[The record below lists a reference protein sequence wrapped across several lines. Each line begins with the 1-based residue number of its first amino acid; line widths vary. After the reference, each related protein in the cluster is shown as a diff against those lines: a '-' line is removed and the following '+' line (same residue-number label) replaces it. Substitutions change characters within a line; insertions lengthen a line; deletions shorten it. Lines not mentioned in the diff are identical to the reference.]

1 MILMWPR
8 VVLAS
13 MVMLSSVVVGRATR
27 QSFYTYNARTQMEH
41 RPSANRRDI
50 HDVLDVSSVFVLDVG
65 ELRVDLP
72 MHDGS
77 RVAFTTR
84 AYNGH
89 IPGPTIYAVPGDTF
103 RIVLQNQLLPGDVN
117 ETSLHLHGL
126 VRLIEHIH
134 VTNDL
139 TPVLPSQTTMLT
151 YVIPW
156 DHPSG
161 TFWYH
166 PHRHGLLN
174 SQISGLMAGAV
185 VILDRVPDLP
195 PSLQHVPD
203 HVLVLQG
210 VCLTECATV
219 HDVLASA
226 IQGTG
231 LHPPSSTTTFDPQV
245 IIHNNTTLPL
255 KGIQLLV
262 NGESVPSLIIPLST
276 WVRLRFV
283 NALANNIVE
292 LKLPC
297 TSHLLA
303 RDGVTKSHWRQVDL
317 LVMPPGGR
325 ADIAMQCQVASTRSV
340 VVVDRN
346 VKRNEWLGPL
356 HHRAPSQ
363 VALVILTANSDKRN
377 YQGDDVPPLEASPP
391 HVTLPWYMTQ
401 PNDAAKDLREC
412 DVAYAFTTDVNP
424 SDGSIMFG
432 VNHVSMPARD
442 PQVTILRRNVSTVW
456 CVGSNAT
463 HSHPFHVHN
472 THFQVVDSTWN
483 STQPHLYDLSEW
495 RDTIPLYKD
504 HVRLQYVN
512 YLMVPLRP

>member
-1 MILMWPR
+1 
-8 VVLAS
+8 
-13 MVMLSSVVVGRATR
+13 
-27 QSFYTYNARTQMEH
+27 MEH

-126 VRLIEHIH
+126 VR
-134 VTNDL
+134 
-139 TPVLPSQTTMLT
+139 
-151 YVIPW
+151 
-156 DHPSG
+156 
-161 TFWYH
+161 
-166 PHRHGLLN
+166 
-174 SQISGLMAGAV
+174 AV

-262 NGESVPSLIIPLST
+262 NGESVPSLIIPPST

-303 RDGVTKSHWRQVDL
+303 RDGVTKSHWRQ
-317 LVMPPGGR
+317 
-325 ADIAMQCQVASTRSV
+325 MQCQVASTRSV

-401 PNDAAKDLREC
+401 PNDATKDLREC

-442 PQVTILRRNVSTVW
+442 PQVTILRWNESTVW